1 MISDE
6 KILNKL
12 RQIFKLNLYEVKL
25 WIALLGRGQS
35 TAGELSDMAGVP
47 RSRAYDILE
56 SLERKGFVMVKLG
69 KPIKYM
75 AVPPEQ
81 VIERVKQRIRTR
93 SDEFIETLD
102 SLKKTDV
109 MSQLKNMFEHGVEL
123 IDPTEL
129 SAAIKGRHNLH
140 DHVETMMKDAKEEV
154 VIYANTAE
162 LERLAVYHL
171 STIKEV
177 AKKGVKIRIIT
188 TVTPNS
194 ADSVKTLLE
203 FAEIRHSDDVHAKFY
218 LIDSNEV
225 LFHMIPEEQINPTYD
240 TAIWVQAPLF
250 ASALGDLFEHA
261 WNKFEHAQKML
272 PQLEKMKGK

>member
-1 MISDE
+1 MVTDE
-6 KILNKL
+6 KTQNRL

-25 WIALLGRGQS
+25 WLALLGRGQS

-81 VIERVKQRIRTR
+81 VVERVKKRIITR
-93 SDEFIETLD
+93 SEEFISTLD
-102 SLKKTDV
+102 KLKATDT
-109 MSQLKNMFEHGVEL
+109 MKQLKHMFEHGMEL

-129 SAAIKGRHNLH
+129 SAAVKGRHNLH
-140 DHVETMMKDAKEEV
+140 DHVETMIKDAKEEV
-154 VIYANTAE
+154 VVYANTTE

-171 STIKEV
+171 TTLKEIK
-177 AKKGVKIRIIT
+177 KKGVKIKIIT
-188 TVTPNS
+188 TVTPDS
-194 ADSVKTLLE
+194 AENVKALMDL
-203 FAEIRHSDDVHAKFY
+203 AEIRHSPDIHAKFY

-225 LFHMIPEEQINPTYD
+225 LFHMIPEDQIHPTYD

-250 ASALGDLFEHA
+250 ATALSDLFEHA
-261 WNKFEHAQKML
+261 WIKFEHAQKVM
-272 PQLEKMKGK
+272 QSVVKSKK

>member
-1 MISDE
+1 MTDE
-6 KILNKL
+6 KTQNRL

-25 WIALLGRGQS
+25 WLALLARGHS

-81 VIERVKQRIRTR
+81 VVERVKKRIQDR
-93 SDEFIETLD
+93 SAEFIETLD
-102 SLKKTDV
+102 KLKSADTMK
-109 MSQLKNMFEHGVEL
+109 QLKNLFEHGIEL

-140 DHVETMMKDAKEEV
+140 DHVETMMRDAKEEI
-154 VIYANTAE
+154 VIYANTTE

-171 STIKEV
+171 TTLKEV

-188 TVTPNS
+188 TVTPES
-194 ADSVKTLLE
+194 AENAKILADI
-203 FAEIRHSDDVHAKFY
+203 AEIRHSPDVHAKFY

-225 LFHMIPEEQINPTYD
+225 LFHMIPEDQIHPTYD

-250 ASALGDLFEHA
+250 ATALGDLFDHA
-261 WNKFEHAQKML
+261 WNKFEHAQKII
-272 PQLEKMKGK
+272 QQVAKVKK